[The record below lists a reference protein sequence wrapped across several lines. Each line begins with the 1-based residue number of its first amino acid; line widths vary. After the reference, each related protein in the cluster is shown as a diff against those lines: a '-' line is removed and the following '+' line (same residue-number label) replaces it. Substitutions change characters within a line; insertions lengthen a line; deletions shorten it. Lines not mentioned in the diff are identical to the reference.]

1 MLTTFS
7 NFHVFSTIEHY
18 FKVMLCHKCWLK
30 LDLNLPGMEVSP
42 CTGSTGASQ
51 GERLARKRGRRLG
64 EGSGGHKKGSFFPAW
79 ALSPAPST
87 EALQEG
93 LMCVLSILKLFWERL

>member
-7 NFHVFSTIEHY
+7 IFHVFSTIEHY

-51 GERLARKRGRRLG
+51 GERLARKQGRRLG
-64 EGSGGHKKGSFFPAW
+64 EGSGGQRK
-79 ALSPAPST
+79 APSSQPGHS
-87 EALQEG
+87 A
-93 LMCVLSILKLFWERL
+93 